1 MEVHHH
7 PHVEKKNF
15 KEYFLEFLMIFLAV
29 TLGFFAEN
37 IREHFVNK
45 EKERQYIRSFIDD
58 MSDDEYNLPKLINNI
73 EIEQIEAGD
82 SLPILLSR
90 PDTKSHAFKIYLF
103 LRRMIRQQGVKSYIT
118 DRTFEQV
125 KNAGE
130 MRLIS
135 NKQISDSLVDYYKA
149 VEYIED
155 LQQTL
160 KVYKEKLRE
169 DFPLILNSTEYAKA
183 YDNSFNNNVTN
194 PNENFPL
201 GSVDP
206 MAINR
211 ILIATREINVL
222 SKFIKNRISY
232 LDNKA
237 GNIKKLIAKEY
248 DLKK

>member
-7 PHVEKKNF
+7 PLVEKKGF

-29 TLGFFAEN
+29 TMGFFAEN

-58 MSDDEYNLPKLINNI
+58 MLADESNLPRLINNI
-73 EIEQIEAGD
+73 ETEQIESGD
-82 SLPILLSR
+82 SLPILLNR
-90 PDTKSHAFKIYLF
+90 PDTKRPAFKTYLF
-103 LRRMIRQQGVKSYIT
+103 LRRMFRQQSVKSYIT
-118 DRTFEQV
+118 DRTFEEV

-135 NKQISDSLVDYYKA
+135 NKQVSDSLVDYYKA

-160 KVYKEKLRE
+160 KEYKEKLRE
-169 DFPLILNSTEYAKA
+169 DLPLILNSTDYAQTNDSSNDDVA
-183 YDNSFNNNVTN
+183 Y
-194 PNENFPL
+194 PNENLHL

-206 MAINR
+206 VAINR
-211 ILIATREINVL
+211 ILIATREIYLL
-222 SKFIKNRISY
+222 SKFIKHRIQY
-232 LDNKA
+232 QYNKA
-237 GNIKKLIAKEY
+237 GNIKKLIAEKN
-248 DLKK
+248 DLEK

>member
-1 MEVHHH
+1 
-7 PHVEKKNF
+7 
-15 KEYFLEFLMIFLAV
+15 MIFLAV
-29 TLGFFAEN
+29 TMGFFAEN

-58 MSDDEYNLPKLINNI
+58 MSDDESNLPKLINNI

-90 PDTKSHAFKIYLF
+90 PDTKSPAFKTYLF

-118 DRTFEQV
+118 DRTFEEV

-135 NKQISDSLVDYYKA
+135 NKQVSDSLVDYYKA

-160 KVYKEKLRE
+160 KEYKEKLRE
-169 DFPLILNSTEYAKA
+169 DLPLILNSTYYAKA
-183 YDNSFNNNVTN
+183 NDSSNHDVAN
-194 PNENFPL
+194 PNENLHL

-206 MAINR
+206 VAINR
-211 ILIATREINVL
+211 ILIATREITVL
-222 SKFIKNRISY
+222 SKFIKNRIQY
-232 LDNKA
+232 QDNKA

-248 DLKK
+248 HLEK